1 MSGGKRCRSQQ
12 SVTASYDRTSPV
24 TRSCS
29 PLRGR
34 APAIHELRA
43 RVLTI
48 MGALS
53 ACGGSILEIVLSGWA
68 EGSLLIR
75 RWACVRSFSFIY
87 SNIFPSFSVV
97 VVAVESPLLLCSV
110 MKMTIMM
117 IITVLMII
125 PYLFIIFF
133 YRSQTND
140 TIDFTITQHK
150 PTHLNIKLIY
160 SNQQFAQLFLVLAYA
175 TADLLP

>member
-1 MSGGKRCRSQQ
+1 M
-12 SVTASYDRTSPV
+12 TASYDRTSPV

-87 SNIFPSFSVV
+87 SFKHFPFIFCGGRGCRIP
-97 VVAVESPLLLCSV
+97 
-110 MKMTIMM
+110 
-117 IITVLMII
+117 IITMLGYEDDNNDDDNGVDDNSISIHHLFSIGLKQMILSI
-125 PYLFIIFF
+125 
-133 YRSQTND
+133 SQ
-140 TIDFTITQHK
+140 
-150 PTHLNIKLIY
+150 
-160 SNQQFAQLFLVLAYA
+160 
-175 TADLLP
+175 